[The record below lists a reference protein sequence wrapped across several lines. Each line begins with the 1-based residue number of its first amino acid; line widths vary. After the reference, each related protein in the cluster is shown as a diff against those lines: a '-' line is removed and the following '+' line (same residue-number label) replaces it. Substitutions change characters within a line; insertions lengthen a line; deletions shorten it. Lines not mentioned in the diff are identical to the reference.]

1 MKQKQILFL
10 VILFLSFSKN
20 VFSAENEKPQENL
33 TKEEKILT
41 LEDCV
46 SLAKE
51 NNLSI
56 KVEQNTLND
65 LKRKNETSWN
75 SVSPSIKGEASFLDD
90 FSKNTESFSV
100 SGSLGL
106 TLSTNLYSTIKGAK
120 LNYENGLLTYN
131 QAVKQI
137 EMSVWKT
144 FYGLIYKT
152 EYLSFQSQNLLT
164 AKKNYEQ
171 NLEKFKNGKISEL
184 DVMTSR
190 VNYEQKKPTVEEA
203 RIGLVNDMELFKQI
217 IGVPF
222 DEEIKLSGS
231 LDSFLELKNVKL
243 PPKENPAPNVQAA
256 QFALQIA
263 ENNLL
268 ADRFSAYGPVIS
280 GSYKYGQS
288 LNIDN
293 SLWNETNSLTV
304 AVSIP
309 LDGYLPWS
317 QGAVAINSK
326 KQAVDSARLKLEDAE
341 KSIRVNTE
349 NALRKINQIISMLEV
364 SKETVALAKKTY
376 EMTETAY
383 NYGKTDFLTLQ
394 NASDNVLNAEVSLKN
409 QAKTLMETLLDTE
422 YLLGLEFG
430 TILKLSTE

>member
-1 MKQKQILFL
+1 MKLKQILFL
-10 VILFLSFSKN
+10 FILFSVFSWN
-20 VFSAENEKPQENL
+20 IFSAENDELSK
-33 TKEEKILT
+33 EKILT
-41 LEDCV
+41 LEECI

-56 KVEQNTLND
+56 KVHKNTLND

-75 SVSPSIKGEASFLDD
+75 SVSPSIKGDAAFQDD
-90 FSKNTESFSV
+90 FINKTESFAI

-144 FYGLIYKT
+144 FYDLIYKT
-152 EYLSFQSQNLLT
+152 EYFSFQSQNLLT

-184 DVMTSR
+184 DVMSSR
-190 VNYEQKKPTVEEA
+190 VSYEQKKPVLEEA
-203 RIGLVNDMELFKQI
+203 RIDLTNNLELFKNI
-217 IGVPF
+217 IGVDF
-222 DEEIKLSGS
+222 DDEIKLDGS
-231 LDSFLELKNVKL
+231 LDFLLELKDIKL
-243 PPKENPAPNVQAA
+243 PPKENPSPDVQAA
-256 QFALQIA
+256 KFAVEIA

-268 ADRFSAYGPVIS
+268 AQRFSSYSPVIT
-280 GSYKYGQS
+280 GTYKYGQA

-293 SLWNETNSLTV
+293 SLWNETSSLSV
-304 AVSIP
+304 GVSIP
-309 LDGYLPWS
+309 LDSYLPWS
-317 QGAVAINSK
+317 SSAVSINSK
-326 KQAVDSARLKLEDAE
+326 KESLESAKLNLEDAE

>member
-1 MKQKQILFL
+1 MKLKQILFL
-10 VILFLSFSKN
+10 FILFSVFSWN
-20 VFSAENEKPQENL
+20 VFSAENGELSK
-33 TKEEKILT
+33 EKILT
-41 LEDCV
+41 LEECI

-56 KVEQNTLND
+56 KVHKNTLND

-75 SVSPSIKGEASFLDD
+75 SVSPSIKGEAAFQDD
-90 FSKNTESFSV
+90 FVNKTESFAI

-144 FYGLIYKT
+144 FYDLIYKT
-152 EYLSFQSQNLLT
+152 EYFSFQSQNLLT

-184 DVMTSR
+184 DVMSSR
-190 VNYEQKKPTVEEA
+190 VSYEQKKPVLEEA
-203 RIGLVNDMELFKQI
+203 RIDLTNNLELFKNI
-217 IGVPF
+217 IGVDF
-222 DEEIKLSGS
+222 DDEIKLDGS
-231 LDSFLELKNVKL
+231 LDFLLELKDIKL
-243 PPKENPAPNVQAA
+243 PPKENPSPDVQAA
-256 QFALQIA
+256 KFAVEIA

-268 ADRFSAYGPVIS
+268 AQRFSSYSPVIT
-280 GSYKYGQS
+280 GTYKYGQA

-293 SLWNETNSLTV
+293 SLWNETSSLSV
-304 AVSIP
+304 GVSIP
-309 LDGYLPWS
+309 LDSYLPWS
-317 QGAVAINSK
+317 SSAVSINSK
-326 KQAVDSARLKLEDAE
+326 KESLESAKLNLEDAE
-341 KSIRVNTE
+341 NSIRVNTE

>member
-1 MKQKQILFL
+1 MKLKQILFL
-10 VILFLSFSKN
+10 FILFLVFSWN
-20 VFSAENEKPQENL
+20 VFSAENGELSK
-33 TKEEKILT
+33 EKILT
-41 LEDCV
+41 LEECI

-56 KVEQNTLND
+56 KVQKNTLND

-75 SVSPSIKGEASFLDD
+75 SVSPSIKGEAAFQDD
-90 FSKNTESFSV
+90 FINKTESFSI

-131 QAVKQI
+131 QAIKQI

-144 FYGLIYKT
+144 FYDLIYKT
-152 EYLSFQSQNLLT
+152 EYFSFQSQNLLT

-184 DVMTSR
+184 DVMSSR
-190 VNYEQKKPTVEEA
+190 VSYEQKKPVLEEA
-203 RIGLVNDMELFKQI
+203 RIDLTNNLELFKNI
-217 IGVPF
+217 IGVDF
-222 DEEIKLSGS
+222 DDEIKLDGS
-231 LDSFLELKNVKL
+231 LDFLLELKDIKL
-243 PPKENPAPNVQAA
+243 PPKENPSPDVQAA
-256 QFALQIA
+256 KFAVEIA

-268 ADRFSAYGPVIS
+268 AQRFSSYSPVIT
-280 GSYKYGQS
+280 GTYKYGQT

-293 SLWNETNSLTV
+293 SLWNETSSLSV
-304 AVSIP
+304 GVSIP
-309 LDGYLPWS
+309 LDSYLPWS
-317 QGAVAINSK
+317 SSAVSINSK
-326 KQAVDSARLKLEDAE
+326 KESLESAKLNLEDAE

>member
-1 MKQKQILFL
+1 MKLKQILFL
-10 VILFLSFSKN
+10 FILFSVFSWN
-20 VFSAENEKPQENL
+20 VFSAENDELSK
-33 TKEEKILT
+33 EKILT
-41 LEDCV
+41 LEECI

-56 KVEQNTLND
+56 KVHKNTLND

-75 SVSPSIKGEASFLDD
+75 SVSPSIKGDAAFQDD
-90 FSKNTESFSV
+90 FTNKTESFAI

-144 FYGLIYKT
+144 FYDLIYKT
-152 EYLSFQSQNLLT
+152 EYFSFQSQNLLT

-184 DVMTSR
+184 DVMSSR
-190 VNYEQKKPTVEEA
+190 VSYEQKKPVLEEA
-203 RIGLVNDMELFKQI
+203 RIDLTNNLELFKNI
-217 IGVPF
+217 IGVDF
-222 DEEIKLSGS
+222 DDEIKLDGS
-231 LDSFLELKNVKL
+231 LDFLLELKDIKL
-243 PPKENPAPNVQAA
+243 PPKENPSPDVQAA
-256 QFALQIA
+256 KFAVEIA

-268 ADRFSAYGPVIS
+268 AQRFSSYSPVIT
-280 GSYKYGQS
+280 GTYKYGQT

-293 SLWNETNSLTV
+293 SLWNETSSLSV
-304 AVSIP
+304 GVSIP
-309 LDGYLPWS
+309 LDSYLPWS
-317 QGAVAINSK
+317 SSAVSINSK
-326 KQAVDSARLKLEDAE
+326 KESLESAKLNLEDVE

>member
-1 MKQKQILFL
+1 MKLKQILFL
-10 VILFLSFSKN
+10 FILFLVFSWN
-20 VFSAENEKPQENL
+20 VFSAENGELSK
-33 TKEEKILT
+33 EKILT
-41 LEDCV
+41 LEECI

-56 KVEQNTLND
+56 KVHKNTLND

-75 SVSPSIKGEASFLDD
+75 SVSPSIKGDAAFQDD
-90 FSKNTESFSV
+90 FTNKTTESFSI

-137 EMSVWKT
+137 EMSVRKT
-144 FYGLIYKT
+144 FYDLIYKT
-152 EYLSFQSQNLLT
+152 EYFSFQSQNLLT

-184 DVMTSR
+184 DVMSSR
-190 VNYEQKKPTVEEA
+190 VSYEQKKPVLEEA
-203 RIGLVNDMELFKQI
+203 RIDLTNNLELFKNI
-217 IGVPF
+217 IGVDF
-222 DEEIKLSGS
+222 DDEIKLDGS
-231 LDSFLELKNVKL
+231 LDFLLELKDIKL
-243 PPKENPAPNVQAA
+243 PPKENPSPDVQAA
-256 QFALQIA
+256 KFAVEIA

-268 ADRFSAYGPVIS
+268 AQRFSSYSPVIT
-280 GSYKYGQS
+280 GTYKYGQT

-293 SLWNETNSLTV
+293 SLWNETSSLSV
-304 AVSIP
+304 GVSIP
-309 LDGYLPWS
+309 LDSYLPWS
-317 QGAVAINSK
+317 SSAVSINSK
-326 KQAVDSARLKLEDAE
+326 KESLESAKLNLEDAE
-341 KSIRVNTE
+341 NSIRVNTE

>member
-1 MKQKQILFL
+1 MKLKQILFL
-10 VILFLSFSKN
+10 FILFSVFSWN
-20 VFSAENEKPQENL
+20 VFSAENGELSK
-33 TKEEKILT
+33 EKILT
-41 LEDCV
+41 LEECI

-56 KVEQNTLND
+56 KVQKNTLND

-75 SVSPSIKGEASFLDD
+75 SVSPSIKGDAAFQDD
-90 FSKNTESFSV
+90 FTNKTESFAI

-144 FYGLIYKT
+144 FYDLIYKT
-152 EYLSFQSQNLLT
+152 EYFSFQSQNLLT

-184 DVMTSR
+184 DVMSSR
-190 VNYEQKKPTVEEA
+190 VSYEQKKPVLEEA
-203 RIGLVNDMELFKQI
+203 RIDLTNNLELFKNI
-217 IGVPF
+217 IGVDF
-222 DEEIKLSGS
+222 DDEIKLDGS
-231 LDSFLELKNVKL
+231 LDFLLELKDIKL
-243 PPKENPAPNVQAA
+243 PPKENPSPDVQAA
-256 QFALQIA
+256 KFAVELA

-268 ADRFSAYGPVIS
+268 AQRFSSYSPVIT
-280 GSYKYGQS
+280 GTYKYGQT

-293 SLWNETNSLTV
+293 SLWNETSSLSV
-304 AVSIP
+304 GVSIP
-309 LDGYLPWS
+309 LDSYLPWS
-317 QGAVAINSK
+317 SSAVSINSK
-326 KQAVDSARLKLEDAE
+326 KESLESAKLNLEDAE

>member
-1 MKQKQILFL
+1 MKLKQILFL
-10 VILFLSFSKN
+10 FILFSVFSWN
-20 VFSAENEKPQENL
+20 VFSAENDELSK
-33 TKEEKILT
+33 EKILT
-41 LEDCV
+41 LEECI

-56 KVEQNTLND
+56 KVHKNTLND

-75 SVSPSIKGEASFLDD
+75 SVSPSIKGDAAFQDD
-90 FSKNTESFSV
+90 FVNKTESFAI

-144 FYGLIYKT
+144 FYDLIYKT
-152 EYLSFQSQNLLT
+152 EYFSFQSQNLLT

-184 DVMTSR
+184 DVMSSR
-190 VNYEQKKPTVEEA
+190 VSYEQKKPVLEEA
-203 RIGLVNDMELFKQI
+203 RIDLTNNLELFKNI
-217 IGVPF
+217 IGVDF
-222 DEEIKLSGS
+222 DDEIKLDGS
-231 LDSFLELKNVKL
+231 LDFLLELKDIKL
-243 PPKENPAPNVQAA
+243 PPKENPSPDVQAA
-256 QFALQIA
+256 KFAVEIA

-268 ADRFSAYGPVIS
+268 AQRFSSYSPVIT
-280 GSYKYGQS
+280 GTYKYGQA

-293 SLWNETNSLTV
+293 SLWNETSSLSV
-304 AVSIP
+304 GVSIP
-309 LDGYLPWS
+309 LDSYLPWS
-317 QGAVAINSK
+317 SSAVSINSK
-326 KQAVDSARLKLEDAE
+326 KESLESAKLNLEDAE

>member
-1 MKQKQILFL
+1 MKIKQILFL
-10 VILFLSFSKN
+10 FILFSVFSWN
-20 VFSAENEKPQENL
+20 VFSAENDELSK
-33 TKEEKILT
+33 EKILT
-41 LEDCV
+41 LEECI

-56 KVEQNTLND
+56 KVHKNTLND

-75 SVSPSIKGEASFLDD
+75 SVSPSIKGDAAFQDD
-90 FSKNTESFSV
+90 FTNKTTESFSI

-137 EMSVWKT
+137 EMSVRKT
-144 FYGLIYKT
+144 FYDLIYKT
-152 EYLSFQSQNLLT
+152 EYFSFQSQNLLT

-184 DVMTSR
+184 DVMSSR
-190 VNYEQKKPTVEEA
+190 VSYEQKKPVLEEA
-203 RIGLVNDMELFKQI
+203 RIDLTNNLELFKNI
-217 IGVPF
+217 IGVDF
-222 DEEIKLSGS
+222 DDEIKLDGS
-231 LDSFLELKNVKL
+231 LDFLLELKDIKL
-243 PPKENPAPNVQAA
+243 PPKENPSPDVQAA
-256 QFALQIA
+256 KFAVEIA

-268 ADRFSAYGPVIS
+268 AQRFSSYSPVIT
-280 GSYKYGQS
+280 GTYKYGQT

-293 SLWNETNSLTV
+293 SLWNETSSLSV
-304 AVSIP
+304 GVSIP
-309 LDGYLPWS
+309 LDSYLPWS
-317 QGAVAINSK
+317 SSAVSINSK
-326 KQAVDSARLKLEDAE
+326 KKSLESAKLNLEDAE

>member
-1 MKQKQILFL
+1 MKLKQILFL
-10 VILFLSFSKN
+10 FILFSVFSWN
-20 VFSAENEKPQENL
+20 VFSVENGELSK
-33 TKEEKILT
+33 EKILT
-41 LEDCV
+41 LEECI

-56 KVEQNTLND
+56 KVHKNTLND

-75 SVSPSIKGEASFLDD
+75 SVSPSIKGDAAFQDD
-90 FSKNTESFSV
+90 FTKKTESFSI

-144 FYGLIYKT
+144 FYDLIYKT
-152 EYLSFQSQNLLT
+152 EYFSFQSQNLLT

-184 DVMTSR
+184 DVMSSR
-190 VNYEQKKPTVEEA
+190 VSYEQKKPVLEEA
-203 RIGLVNDMELFKQI
+203 RIDLTNNLELFKNI
-217 IGVPF
+217 IGVDF
-222 DEEIKLSGS
+222 DDEIKLDGS
-231 LDSFLELKNVKL
+231 LDFLLELKDIKL
-243 PPKENPAPNVQAA
+243 PPKENPSPDVQAA
-256 QFALQIA
+256 KFAVEIA

-268 ADRFSAYGPVIS
+268 AQRFSSYSPVIT
-280 GSYKYGQS
+280 GTYKYGQT

-293 SLWNETNSLTV
+293 SLWNETSSLSV
-304 AVSIP
+304 GVSIP
-309 LDGYLPWS
+309 LDSYLPWS
-317 QGAVAINSK
+317 SSAVSINSK
-326 KQAVDSARLKLEDAE
+326 KESLESAKLNLEDAE

>member
-1 MKQKQILFL
+1 MKLKQILFL
-10 VILFLSFSKN
+10 FILFSVFSWN
-20 VFSAENEKPQENL
+20 VYSAENGELSK
-33 TKEEKILT
+33 EKILT
-41 LEDCV
+41 LEECI

-56 KVEQNTLND
+56 KVQKNTLND

-75 SVSPSIKGEASFLDD
+75 SVSPSIKGDAAFQDD
-90 FSKNTESFSV
+90 FTNKTESFSI

-144 FYGLIYKT
+144 FYDLIYKT
-152 EYLSFQSQNLLT
+152 EYFSFQSQNLLT

-184 DVMTSR
+184 DVMSSR
-190 VNYEQKKPTVEEA
+190 VSYEQKKPVLEEA
-203 RIGLVNDMELFKQI
+203 RIDLTNNLELFKNI
-217 IGVPF
+217 IGVDF
-222 DEEIKLSGS
+222 DDEIKLDGS
-231 LDSFLELKNVKL
+231 LDFLLELKDIKL
-243 PPKENPAPNVQAA
+243 PPKENPSPDVQAA
-256 QFALQIA
+256 KFAVEIA

-268 ADRFSAYGPVIS
+268 AQRFSSYSPVIT
-280 GSYKYGQS
+280 GTYKYGQA

-293 SLWNETNSLTV
+293 SLWNETSSLSV
-304 AVSIP
+304 GVSIP
-309 LDGYLPWS
+309 LDSYLPWS
-317 QGAVAINSK
+317 SSAVSINSK
-326 KQAVDSARLKLEDAE
+326 KESLESAKLNLEDAE

>member
-1 MKQKQILFL
+1 MKLKQILFL
-10 VILFLSFSKN
+10 FILFSVFSWN
-20 VFSAENEKPQENL
+20 VFSAENDELSK
-33 TKEEKILT
+33 EKILT
-41 LEDCV
+41 LEECI

-56 KVEQNTLND
+56 KVQKNTLND

-75 SVSPSIKGEASFLDD
+75 SVSPSIKGDAAFQDD
-90 FSKNTESFSV
+90 FTNKTESFAI

-144 FYGLIYKT
+144 FYDLIYKT
-152 EYLSFQSQNLLT
+152 EYFSFQSQNLLT

-184 DVMTSR
+184 DVMSSR
-190 VNYEQKKPTVEEA
+190 VSYEQKKPVLEEA
-203 RIGLVNDMELFKQI
+203 RIDLTNNLELFKNI
-217 IGVPF
+217 IGVDF
-222 DEEIKLSGS
+222 DDEIKLDGS
-231 LDSFLELKNVKL
+231 LDFLLELKDIKL
-243 PPKENPAPNVQAA
+243 PSKENPSPDVQAA
-256 QFALQIA
+256 KFAVEIA

-268 ADRFSAYGPVIS
+268 AQRFSSYSPVIT
-280 GSYKYGQS
+280 GTYKYGQA

-293 SLWNETNSLTV
+293 SLWNETSSLSV
-304 AVSIP
+304 GVSIP
-309 LDGYLPWS
+309 LDSYLPWS
-317 QGAVAINSK
+317 SSAVSINSK
-326 KQAVDSARLKLEDAE
+326 KESLESAKLNLEDAE

>member
-1 MKQKQILFL
+1 MKLKQILFL
-10 VILFLSFSKN
+10 FILFSVFSWN
-20 VFSAENEKPQENL
+20 VFSAENDELSK
-33 TKEEKILT
+33 EKILT
-41 LEDCV
+41 LEECI

-56 KVEQNTLND
+56 KVQKNTLND

-75 SVSPSIKGEASFLDD
+75 SVSPSIKGDAAFQDD
-90 FSKNTESFSV
+90 FTNKTESFAI

-144 FYGLIYKT
+144 FYDLIYKT
-152 EYLSFQSQNLLT
+152 EYFSFQSQNLLT

-184 DVMTSR
+184 DVMSSR
-190 VNYEQKKPTVEEA
+190 VSYEQKKPVLEEA
-203 RIGLVNDMELFKQI
+203 RIDLTNNLELFKNI
-217 IGVPF
+217 IGVDF
-222 DEEIKLSGS
+222 DDEIKLDGS
-231 LDSFLELKNVKL
+231 LDFLLELKDIKL
-243 PPKENPAPNVQAA
+243 PPKEKPSPDVQAA
-256 QFALQIA
+256 KFAVEIA

-268 ADRFSAYGPVIS
+268 AQRFSSYSPVIT
-280 GSYKYGQS
+280 GTYKYGQT

-293 SLWNETNSLTV
+293 SLWNETSFLSV
-304 AVSIP
+304 GVSIP
-309 LDGYLPWS
+309 LDSYLPWS
-317 QGAVAINSK
+317 SSAVSINSK
-326 KQAVDSARLKLEDAE
+326 KESLESAKLNLEDAE

>member
-1 MKQKQILFL
+1 MKLKQILFL
-10 VILFLSFSKN
+10 FIFFSVFSWN
-20 VFSAENEKPQENL
+20 VFSAENDELSK
-33 TKEEKILT
+33 EKILT
-41 LEDCV
+41 LEECI

-56 KVEQNTLND
+56 KVQQNTLND

-75 SVSPSIKGEASFLDD
+75 SVSPSIKGEAAFQDD
-90 FSKNTESFSV
+90 FVNTTESFAI

-144 FYGLIYKT
+144 FYDLIYKT
-152 EYLSFQSQNLLT
+152 EYFSFQSQNLLT

-184 DVMTSR
+184 DVMSSR
-190 VNYEQKKPTVEEA
+190 VSYEQKKPVLEEA
-203 RIGLVNDMELFKQI
+203 RIDLTNNLELFKNI
-217 IGVPF
+217 IGVDF
-222 DEEIKLSGS
+222 DDEIKLDGS
-231 LDSFLELKNVKL
+231 LDFLLELKDIKL
-243 PPKENPAPNVQAA
+243 PPKENPSPDVQAA
-256 QFALQIA
+256 KFAVEIA

-268 ADRFSAYGPVIS
+268 AQRFSSYSPVIT
-280 GSYKYGQS
+280 GTYKYGQT

-293 SLWNETNSLTV
+293 SLWNETSSLSV
-304 AVSIP
+304 GVSIP
-309 LDGYLPWS
+309 LDSYLPWS
-317 QGAVAINSK
+317 SSAVSINSK
-326 KQAVDSARLKLEDAE
+326 KESLESAKLNLEDAE

>member
-1 MKQKQILFL
+1 MKLKQILFL
-10 VILFLSFSKN
+10 FILFSVFSWN
-20 VFSAENEKPQENL
+20 VFSAENDELSK
-33 TKEEKILT
+33 EKILT
-41 LEDCV
+41 LEECI

-56 KVEQNTLND
+56 KVHKNTLND

-75 SVSPSIKGEASFLDD
+75 SVSPSIKGEAAFQDD
-90 FSKNTESFSV
+90 FVNKTESFAI

-144 FYGLIYKT
+144 FYDLIYKT
-152 EYLSFQSQNLLT
+152 EYFSFQSQNLLT

-184 DVMTSR
+184 DVMSSR
-190 VNYEQKKPTVEEA
+190 VSYEQKKPVLEEA
-203 RIGLVNDMELFKQI
+203 RIDLTNNLELFKNI
-217 IGVPF
+217 IGVDF
-222 DEEIKLSGS
+222 DDEIKLDGS
-231 LDSFLELKNVKL
+231 LDFLLELKDIKL
-243 PPKENPAPNVQAA
+243 PPKENPSPDVQAA
-256 QFALQIA
+256 KFAVEIA

-268 ADRFSAYGPVIS
+268 AQRFSSYSPVIT
-280 GSYKYGQS
+280 GTYKYGQA

-293 SLWNETNSLTV
+293 SLWNEISSLSV
-304 AVSIP
+304 GVSIP
-309 LDGYLPWS
+309 LDSYLPWS
-317 QGAVAINSK
+317 SSAVSINSK
-326 KQAVDSARLKLEDAE
+326 KESLESAKLNLEDAE

>member
-1 MKQKQILFL
+1 MKLKQILFL
-10 VILFLSFSKN
+10 FILFSVFSWN
-20 VFSAENEKPQENL
+20 VFSAENDELSK
-33 TKEEKILT
+33 EKILT
-41 LEDCV
+41 LEECI

-56 KVEQNTLND
+56 KVQKNTLND

-75 SVSPSIKGEASFLDD
+75 SVSPSIKGEAAFQDD
-90 FSKNTESFSV
+90 FINKTESFAI

-144 FYGLIYKT
+144 FYDLIYKT
-152 EYLSFQSQNLLT
+152 EYFSFQSQNLLT

-184 DVMTSR
+184 DVMSSR
-190 VNYEQKKPTVEEA
+190 VSYEQKKPVLEEA
-203 RIGLVNDMELFKQI
+203 RIDLTNNLELFKNI
-217 IGVPF
+217 IGVDF
-222 DEEIKLSGS
+222 DDEIKLDGS
-231 LDSFLELKNVKL
+231 LDFLLELKDIKL
-243 PPKENPAPNVQAA
+243 PPKENPSPDVQAA
-256 QFALQIA
+256 KFAVEIA

-268 ADRFSAYGPVIS
+268 AQRFSSYSPVIT
-280 GSYKYGQS
+280 GTYKYGQA

-293 SLWNETNSLTV
+293 SLWNETSSLSV
-304 AVSIP
+304 GVSIP
-309 LDGYLPWS
+309 LDSYLPWS
-317 QGAVAINSK
+317 SSAVSINSK
-326 KQAVDSARLKLEDAE
+326 KESLESAKLNLEDAE

>member
-1 MKQKQILFL
+1 MKLKQILFL
-10 VILFLSFSKN
+10 FILFSWN
-20 VFSAENEKPQENL
+20 VFSAENGELSK
-33 TKEEKILT
+33 EKILT
-41 LEDCV
+41 LEECI

-56 KVEQNTLND
+56 KVHKNTLND

-75 SVSPSIKGEASFLDD
+75 SVSPSIKGEAAFQDD
-90 FSKNTESFSV
+90 FVNKTESFAI

-144 FYGLIYKT
+144 FYDLIYKT
-152 EYLSFQSQNLLT
+152 EYFSFQSQNLLT

-184 DVMTSR
+184 DVMSSR
-190 VNYEQKKPTVEEA
+190 VSYEQKKPVLEEA
-203 RIGLVNDMELFKQI
+203 RIDLTNNLELFKNI
-217 IGVPF
+217 IGVDF
-222 DEEIKLSGS
+222 DDEIKLDGS
-231 LDSFLELKNVKL
+231 LDFLLELKDIKL
-243 PPKENPAPNVQAA
+243 PPKENPSPDVQAA
-256 QFALQIA
+256 KFAVEIA

-268 ADRFSAYGPVIS
+268 AQRFSSYSPVIT
-280 GSYKYGQS
+280 GTYKYGQT

-293 SLWNETNSLTV
+293 SLWNETSSLSV
-304 AVSIP
+304 GVSIP
-309 LDGYLPWS
+309 LDSYLPWS
-317 QGAVAINSK
+317 SSAVSINSK
-326 KQAVDSARLKLEDAE
+326 KESLESAKLNLEDAE

>member
-1 MKQKQILFL
+1 MKLKQILFL
-10 VILFLSFSKN
+10 FILFSVFSWN
-20 VFSAENEKPQENL
+20 VFSAENDELSK
-33 TKEEKILT
+33 EKILT
-41 LEDCV
+41 LEECI

-56 KVEQNTLND
+56 KVQKNTLND

-75 SVSPSIKGEASFLDD
+75 SVSPSIKGDAAFQDD
-90 FSKNTESFSV
+90 FTNKTESFAI

-144 FYGLIYKT
+144 FYDLIYKT
-152 EYLSFQSQNLLT
+152 EYFSFQSQNLLT

-184 DVMTSR
+184 DVMSSR
-190 VNYEQKKPTVEEA
+190 VSYEQKKPVLEEA
-203 RIGLVNDMELFKQI
+203 RIDLTNNLELFKNI
-217 IGVPF
+217 IGVDF
-222 DEEIKLSGS
+222 DDEIKLDGS
-231 LDSFLELKNVKL
+231 LDFLLELKDIKL
-243 PPKENPAPNVQAA
+243 PPKENPSPDVQAA
-256 QFALQIA
+256 KFAVEIA

-268 ADRFSAYGPVIS
+268 AQRFSSYSPVIT
-280 GSYKYGQS
+280 GTYKYSQA

-293 SLWNETNSLTV
+293 SLWNETSSLSV
-304 AVSIP
+304 GVSIP
-309 LDGYLPWS
+309 LDSYLPWS
-317 QGAVAINSK
+317 SSAVSINSK
-326 KQAVDSARLKLEDAE
+326 KESLESAKLNLEDAE

>member
-1 MKQKQILFL
+1 MKLKQILFL
-10 VILFLSFSKN
+10 FILFSVFSWN
-20 VFSAENEKPQENL
+20 VFSAENDELSK
-33 TKEEKILT
+33 EKILT
-41 LEDCV
+41 LEECI

-56 KVEQNTLND
+56 KVHKNTLND

-75 SVSPSIKGEASFLDD
+75 SVSPSIKGDAAFQDD
-90 FSKNTESFSV
+90 FTNKTTESFSI

-144 FYGLIYKT
+144 FYDLIYKT
-152 EYLSFQSQNLLT
+152 EYFSFQSQNLLT

-184 DVMTSR
+184 DVMSSR
-190 VNYEQKKPTVEEA
+190 VSYEQKKPVLEEA
-203 RIGLVNDMELFKQI
+203 RIDLTNNLELFKNI
-217 IGVPF
+217 IGVDF
-222 DEEIKLSGS
+222 DDEIKLDGS
-231 LDSFLELKNVKL
+231 LDFLLELKDIKL
-243 PPKENPAPNVQAA
+243 PPKENPSPDVQAA
-256 QFALQIA
+256 KFAVEIA

-268 ADRFSAYGPVIS
+268 AQRFSSYSPVIT
-280 GSYKYGQS
+280 GTYKYGQT

-293 SLWNETNSLTV
+293 SLWNETSSLSV
-304 AVSIP
+304 GVSIP
-309 LDGYLPWS
+309 LDSYLPWS
-317 QGAVAINSK
+317 SSAVSINSK
-326 KQAVDSARLKLEDAE
+326 KESLESAKLNLEDAE
-341 KSIRVNTE
+341 NSIRVNTE

>member
-1 MKQKQILFL
+1 MKLKQILFL
-10 VILFLSFSKN
+10 FILFSVFSWN
-20 VFSAENEKPQENL
+20 VFSAENDELSK
-33 TKEEKILT
+33 EKILT
-41 LEDCV
+41 LEECI

-56 KVEQNTLND
+56 KVQKNTLND

-75 SVSPSIKGEASFLDD
+75 SVSPSIKGEAAFQDD
-90 FSKNTESFSV
+90 FTNKTTESFSI

-144 FYGLIYKT
+144 FYDLIYKT
-152 EYLSFQSQNLLT
+152 EYFSFQSQNLLT

-184 DVMTSR
+184 DVMSSR
-190 VNYEQKKPTVEEA
+190 VSYEQKKPVLEEA
-203 RIGLVNDMELFKQI
+203 RIDLTNNLELFKNI
-217 IGVPF
+217 IGVDF
-222 DEEIKLSGS
+222 DDEIKLDGS
-231 LDSFLELKNVKL
+231 LDFLLELKDIKL
-243 PPKENPAPNVQAA
+243 PPKENPSPDVQAA
-256 QFALQIA
+256 KFAVEIA

-268 ADRFSAYGPVIS
+268 AQRFSSYSPVIT
-280 GSYKYGQS
+280 GTYKYGQA

-293 SLWNETNSLTV
+293 SLWNETSSLSV
-304 AVSIP
+304 GVSIP
-309 LDGYLPWS
+309 LDSYLPWS
-317 QGAVAINSK
+317 SSAVSINSK
-326 KQAVDSARLKLEDAE
+326 KESLESAKLNLEDAE

>member
-1 MKQKQILFL
+1 MKLKQILFL
-10 VILFLSFSKN
+10 FILFLVFSWN
-20 VFSAENEKPQENL
+20 VFSAENGELSK
-33 TKEEKILT
+33 EKILT
-41 LEDCV
+41 LEECI

-56 KVEQNTLND
+56 KVHKNTLND

-75 SVSPSIKGEASFLDD
+75 SVSPSIKGEAAFQDD
-90 FSKNTESFSV
+90 FVNKTESFAI

-144 FYGLIYKT
+144 FYDLIYKT
-152 EYLSFQSQNLLT
+152 EYFSFQSQNLLT

-184 DVMTSR
+184 DVMSSR
-190 VNYEQKKPTVEEA
+190 VSYEQKKPVLEEA
-203 RIGLVNDMELFKQI
+203 RIDLTNNLELFKNI
-217 IGVPF
+217 IGVDF
-222 DEEIKLSGS
+222 DDEIKLDGS
-231 LDSFLELKNVKL
+231 LDFLLELKDIKL
-243 PPKENPAPNVQAA
+243 PPKENPSPDVQAA
-256 QFALQIA
+256 KFAVEIA

-268 ADRFSAYGPVIS
+268 AQRFSSYSPVIT
-280 GSYKYGQS
+280 GTYKYGQA

-293 SLWNETNSLTV
+293 SLWNETSSLSV
-304 AVSIP
+304 GVSIP
-309 LDGYLPWS
+309 LDSYLPWS
-317 QGAVAINSK
+317 SSAVSINSK
-326 KQAVDSARLKLEDAE
+326 KESLESAKLNLEDAE
-341 KSIRVNTE
+341 NSIRVNTE

>member
-1 MKQKQILFL
+1 MKLKQILFL
-10 VILFLSFSKN
+10 FILFSVFSWN
-20 VFSAENEKPQENL
+20 IFSAENGELSK
-33 TKEEKILT
+33 EKILT
-41 LEDCV
+41 LEECI

-56 KVEQNTLND
+56 KVHKNTLND

-75 SVSPSIKGEASFLDD
+75 SVSPSIKGEAAFQDD
-90 FSKNTESFSV
+90 FVNTTESFAI

-144 FYGLIYKT
+144 FYDLIYKT
-152 EYLSFQSQNLLT
+152 EYFSFQSQNLLT

-184 DVMTSR
+184 DVMSSR
-190 VNYEQKKPTVEEA
+190 VSYEQKKPVLEEA
-203 RIGLVNDMELFKQI
+203 RIDLTNNLELFKNI
-217 IGVPF
+217 IGVDF
-222 DEEIKLSGS
+222 DDEIKLDGS
-231 LDSFLELKNVKL
+231 LDFLLELKDIKL
-243 PPKENPAPNVQAA
+243 PPKENPSPDVQAA
-256 QFALQIA
+256 KFAVEIA

-268 ADRFSAYGPVIS
+268 AQRFSSYSPVMT
-280 GSYKYGQS
+280 GTYKYGQT

-293 SLWNETNSLTV
+293 SLWNETSSLSV
-304 AVSIP
+304 GVSIP
-309 LDGYLPWS
+309 LDSYLPWS
-317 QGAVAINSK
+317 SSAVSINSK
-326 KQAVDSARLKLEDAE
+326 KESLESAKLNLEDAE

>member
-1 MKQKQILFL
+1 MKLKQILFL
-10 VILFLSFSKN
+10 FIFFSVFSWN
-20 VFSAENEKPQENL
+20 VFSAENDELSK
-33 TKEEKILT
+33 EKILT
-41 LEDCV
+41 LEECI

-56 KVEQNTLND
+56 KVHKNTLND

-75 SVSPSIKGEASFLDD
+75 SVSPSIKGDAAFQDD
-90 FSKNTESFSV
+90 FTNKTESFAI

-144 FYGLIYKT
+144 FYDLIYKT
-152 EYLSFQSQNLLT
+152 EYFSFQSQNLLT

-184 DVMTSR
+184 DVMSSR
-190 VNYEQKKPTVEEA
+190 VSYEQKKPVLEEA
-203 RIGLVNDMELFKQI
+203 RIDLTNNLELFKNI
-217 IGVPF
+217 IGVDF
-222 DEEIKLSGS
+222 DDEIKLDGS
-231 LDSFLELKNVKL
+231 LDFLLELKDIKL
-243 PPKENPAPNVQAA
+243 PPKEKPSPDVQAA
-256 QFALQIA
+256 KFAVEIA

-268 ADRFSAYGPVIS
+268 AQRFSSYSPVIT
-280 GSYKYGQS
+280 GTYKYGQT

-293 SLWNETNSLTV
+293 SLWNETSFLSV
-304 AVSIP
+304 GVSIP
-309 LDGYLPWS
+309 LDSYLPWS
-317 QGAVAINSK
+317 SNAVSINSK
-326 KQAVDSARLKLEDAE
+326 KESLESAKLNLEDAE

>member
-1 MKQKQILFL
+1 MKLKQILFL
-10 VILFLSFSKN
+10 FILFSVFSWN
-20 VFSAENEKPQENL
+20 VFSAENGELSK
-33 TKEEKILT
+33 EKILT
-41 LEDCV
+41 LEECI

-56 KVEQNTLND
+56 KVQKNTLND

-75 SVSPSIKGEASFLDD
+75 SVSPSIKGDAAFQDD
-90 FSKNTESFSV
+90 FTNKTTESFSI

-144 FYGLIYKT
+144 FYDLIYKT
-152 EYLSFQSQNLLT
+152 EYFSFQSQNLLT

-184 DVMTSR
+184 DVMSSR
-190 VNYEQKKPTVEEA
+190 VSYEQKKPVLEEA
-203 RIGLVNDMELFKQI
+203 RIDLTNNLELFKNI
-217 IGVPF
+217 IGVDF
-222 DEEIKLSGS
+222 DDEIKLDGS
-231 LDSFLELKNVKL
+231 LDFLLELKDIKL
-243 PPKENPAPNVQAA
+243 PPKENPSPDVQAA
-256 QFALQIA
+256 KFAVEIA

-268 ADRFSAYGPVIS
+268 AQRFSSYSPVIT
-280 GSYKYGQS
+280 GTYKYSQA

-293 SLWNETNSLTV
+293 SLWNETSSLSV
-304 AVSIP
+304 GVSIP
-309 LDGYLPWS
+309 LDSYLPWS
-317 QGAVAINSK
+317 SSAVSINSK
-326 KQAVDSARLKLEDAE
+326 KESLESAKLNLEDAE

>member
-1 MKQKQILFL
+1 MKLKQILFL
-10 VILFLSFSKN
+10 FILFSVFSWN
-20 VFSAENEKPQENL
+20 VFSAENGELSK
-33 TKEEKILT
+33 EKILT
-41 LEDCV
+41 LEECI

-56 KVEQNTLND
+56 KVHKNTLND

-75 SVSPSIKGEASFLDD
+75 SVSPSIKGDAAFQDD
-90 FSKNTESFSV
+90 FTNKTTESFSI

-144 FYGLIYKT
+144 FYDLIYKT
-152 EYLSFQSQNLLT
+152 EYFSFQSQNLLT

-184 DVMTSR
+184 DVMSSR
-190 VNYEQKKPTVEEA
+190 VSYEQKKPVLEEA
-203 RIGLVNDMELFKQI
+203 RIDLTNNLELFKNI
-217 IGVPF
+217 IGVDF
-222 DEEIKLSGS
+222 DDEIKLDGS
-231 LDSFLELKNVKL
+231 LDFLLELKDIKL
-243 PPKENPAPNVQAA
+243 PPKENPSPDVQAA
-256 QFALQIA
+256 KFAVEIA

-268 ADRFSAYGPVIS
+268 AQRFSSYSPVIT
-280 GSYKYGQS
+280 GTYKYGQT

-293 SLWNETNSLTV
+293 SLWNETSSLSV
-304 AVSIP
+304 GVSIP
-309 LDGYLPWS
+309 LDSYLPWS
-317 QGAVAINSK
+317 SSAVSINSK
-326 KQAVDSARLKLEDAE
+326 KESLESAKLNLEDAE

>member
-1 MKQKQILFL
+1 MKLKQILFL
-10 VILFLSFSKN
+10 FILFSVFSWN
-20 VFSAENEKPQENL
+20 VFSAENGELSK
-33 TKEEKILT
+33 EKILT
-41 LEDCV
+41 LEECI

-56 KVEQNTLND
+56 KVQKNTLND

-75 SVSPSIKGEASFLDD
+75 SVSPSIKGDATFQDD
-90 FSKNTESFSV
+90 FTNKTTESFSI

-144 FYGLIYKT
+144 FYDLIYKT
-152 EYLSFQSQNLLT
+152 EYFSFQSQNLLT

-184 DVMTSR
+184 DVMSSR
-190 VNYEQKKPTVEEA
+190 VSYEQKKPVLEEA
-203 RIGLVNDMELFKQI
+203 RIDLTNNLELFKNI
-217 IGVPF
+217 IGVDF
-222 DEEIKLSGS
+222 DDEIKLDGS
-231 LDSFLELKNVKL
+231 LDFLLELKDIKL
-243 PPKENPAPNVQAA
+243 PPKENPSPDVQAA
-256 QFALQIA
+256 KFAVEIA

-268 ADRFSAYGPVIS
+268 AQRFSSYSPVIT
-280 GSYKYGQS
+280 GTYKYGQA

-293 SLWNETNSLTV
+293 SLWNETSSLSV
-304 AVSIP
+304 GVSIP
-309 LDGYLPWS
+309 LDSYLPWS
-317 QGAVAINSK
+317 SSAVSINSK
-326 KQAVDSARLKLEDAE
+326 KESLESAKLNLEDAE
-341 KSIRVNTE
+341 NSIRVNTE

>member
-1 MKQKQILFL
+1 MKLKQILFL
-10 VILFLSFSKN
+10 FIFFSVFSWN
-20 VFSAENEKPQENL
+20 VFSAENDELSK
-33 TKEEKILT
+33 EKILT
-41 LEDCV
+41 LEECI

-56 KVEQNTLND
+56 KVQKNTLND

-75 SVSPSIKGEASFLDD
+75 SVSPSIKGEAAFQDD
-90 FSKNTESFSV
+90 FVNTTESFAI

-144 FYGLIYKT
+144 FYDLIYKT
-152 EYLSFQSQNLLT
+152 EYFSFQSQNLLT

-184 DVMTSR
+184 DVMSSR
-190 VNYEQKKPTVEEA
+190 VSYEQKKPVLEEA
-203 RIGLVNDMELFKQI
+203 RIDLTNNLELFKNI
-217 IGVPF
+217 IGVDF
-222 DEEIKLSGS
+222 DDEIKLDGS
-231 LDSFLELKNVKL
+231 LDFLLELKDIKL
-243 PPKENPAPNVQAA
+243 PPKENPSPDVQAA
-256 QFALQIA
+256 KFAVEIA

-268 ADRFSAYGPVIS
+268 AQRFSSYSPVIT
-280 GSYKYGQS
+280 GTYKYGQT

-293 SLWNETNSLTV
+293 SLWNETSSLSV
-304 AVSIP
+304 GVSIP
-309 LDGYLPWS
+309 LDSYLPWS
-317 QGAVAINSK
+317 SSAVSINSK
-326 KQAVDSARLKLEDAE
+326 KESLESAKLNLEDAE

>member
-1 MKQKQILFL
+1 MKLKQILFL
-10 VILFLSFSKN
+10 FILFSVFSWN
-20 VFSAENEKPQENL
+20 VFSAENGELSK
-33 TKEEKILT
+33 EKILT
-41 LEDCV
+41 LEECI

-56 KVEQNTLND
+56 KVQKNTLND

-75 SVSPSIKGEASFLDD
+75 SVSPSIKGDALFQDD
-90 FSKNTESFSV
+90 FTNKTTESFSI

-144 FYGLIYKT
+144 FYDLIYKT
-152 EYLSFQSQNLLT
+152 EYFSFQSQNLLT

-184 DVMTSR
+184 DVMSSR
-190 VNYEQKKPTVEEA
+190 VSYEQKKPVLEEA
-203 RIGLVNDMELFKQI
+203 RIDLTNNLELFKNI
-217 IGVPF
+217 IGVDF
-222 DEEIKLSGS
+222 DDEIKLDGS
-231 LDSFLELKNVKL
+231 LDFLLELKDIKL
-243 PPKENPAPNVQAA
+243 PPKENPSPDVQAA
-256 QFALQIA
+256 KFAVEIA

-268 ADRFSAYGPVIS
+268 AQRFSSYSPVIT
-280 GSYKYGQS
+280 GTYKYAQT

-293 SLWNETNSLTV
+293 SLWNETSSLSV
-304 AVSIP
+304 GVSIP
-309 LDGYLPWS
+309 LDSYLPWS
-317 QGAVAINSK
+317 SSAVSINSK
-326 KQAVDSARLKLEDAE
+326 KESLESAKLNLEDAE

>member
-1 MKQKQILFL
+1 MKLKQILFL
-10 VILFLSFSKN
+10 FILFSVFSWN
-20 VFSAENEKPQENL
+20 VFSAENDELSK
-33 TKEEKILT
+33 EKILT
-41 LEDCV
+41 LEECI

-56 KVEQNTLND
+56 KVQKNTLND

-75 SVSPSIKGEASFLDD
+75 SVSPSIKGEAAFQDD
-90 FSKNTESFSV
+90 FINKTESFSI

-144 FYGLIYKT
+144 FYDLIYKT
-152 EYLSFQSQNLLT
+152 EYFSFQSQNLLT

-184 DVMTSR
+184 DVMSSR
-190 VNYEQKKPTVEEA
+190 VSYEQKKPVLEEA
-203 RIGLVNDMELFKQI
+203 RIDLTNNLELFKNI
-217 IGVPF
+217 IGVDF
-222 DEEIKLSGS
+222 DDEIKLDGS
-231 LDSFLELKNVKL
+231 LDFLLELKDIKL
-243 PPKENPAPNVQAA
+243 PPKENPSPDVQAA
-256 QFALQIA
+256 KFAVEIA

-268 ADRFSAYGPVIS
+268 AQRFSSYSPVIT
-280 GSYKYGQS
+280 GTYKYGQA

-293 SLWNETNSLTV
+293 SLWNETSSLSV
-304 AVSIP
+304 GVSIP
-309 LDGYLPWS
+309 LDSYLPWS
-317 QGAVAINSK
+317 SSAVSINSK
-326 KQAVDSARLKLEDAE
+326 KESLESAKLNLEDAE

>member
-1 MKQKQILFL
+1 MKLKQILFL
-10 VILFLSFSKN
+10 FILFSVFSWN
-20 VFSAENEKPQENL
+20 VFSAENDELSK
-33 TKEEKILT
+33 EKILT
-41 LEDCV
+41 LEECI

-56 KVEQNTLND
+56 KVQKNTLND

-75 SVSPSIKGEASFLDD
+75 SVSPSIKGDAAFQDD
-90 FSKNTESFSV
+90 FTNKTTESFSIL
-100 SGSLGL
+100 GSLGL

-144 FYGLIYKT
+144 FYDLIYKT
-152 EYLSFQSQNLLT
+152 EYFSFQSQNLLT

-184 DVMTSR
+184 DVMSSR
-190 VNYEQKKPTVEEA
+190 VSYEQKKPVLEEA
-203 RIGLVNDMELFKQI
+203 RIDLTNNLELFKNI
-217 IGVPF
+217 IGVDF
-222 DEEIKLSGS
+222 DDEIKLDGS
-231 LDSFLELKNVKL
+231 LDFLLELKDIKL
-243 PPKENPAPNVQAA
+243 PPKENPSPDVQAA
-256 QFALQIA
+256 KFAVEIA

-268 ADRFSAYGPVIS
+268 AQRFSSYSPVIT
-280 GSYKYGQS
+280 GTYKYGQT

-293 SLWNETNSLTV
+293 SLWNETSSLSV
-304 AVSIP
+304 GVSIP
-309 LDGYLPWS
+309 LDSYLPWS
-317 QGAVAINSK
+317 SSAVSINSK
-326 KQAVDSARLKLEDAE
+326 KESLESAKLNLEDAE
-341 KSIRVNTE
+341 NSIRVNTE

>member
-1 MKQKQILFL
+1 MKLKQILFL
-10 VILFLSFSKN
+10 FILFSVFSWN
-20 VFSAENEKPQENL
+20 VFSAENDELSK
-33 TKEEKILT
+33 EKILT
-41 LEDCV
+41 LEECI

-56 KVEQNTLND
+56 KVQKNTLND

-75 SVSPSIKGEASFLDD
+75 SVSPSIKGDAAFQDD
-90 FSKNTESFSV
+90 FTNKTESFAI

-144 FYGLIYKT
+144 FYDLIYKT
-152 EYLSFQSQNLLT
+152 EYFSFQSQNLLT

-184 DVMTSR
+184 DVMSSR
-190 VNYEQKKPTVEEA
+190 VSYEQKKPVLEEA
-203 RIGLVNDMELFKQI
+203 RIDLTNNLELFKNI
-217 IGVPF
+217 IGVDF
-222 DEEIKLSGS
+222 DDEIKLDGS
-231 LDSFLELKNVKL
+231 LDFLLELKDIKL
-243 PPKENPAPNVQAA
+243 PPKENPSPDVQAA
-256 QFALQIA
+256 KFAVEIA

-268 ADRFSAYGPVIS
+268 AQRFSSYSPVIT
-280 GSYKYGQS
+280 GTYKYGQT

-293 SLWNETNSLTV
+293 SLWNETSSLSV
-304 AVSIP
+304 GVSIP
-309 LDGYLPWS
+309 LDSYLPWS
-317 QGAVAINSK
+317 SNAVSINSK
-326 KQAVDSARLKLEDAE
+326 KESLESAKLNLEDAE

>member
-1 MKQKQILFL
+1 MKLKQILFL
-10 VILFLSFSKN
+10 FILFSVFSWN
-20 VFSAENEKPQENL
+20 VFSAENDELSK
-33 TKEEKILT
+33 EKILT
-41 LEDCV
+41 LEECI

-56 KVEQNTLND
+56 KVQKNTLND

-75 SVSPSIKGEASFLDD
+75 SVSPSIKGDAAFQDD
-90 FSKNTESFSV
+90 FTNKTTESFSI

-137 EMSVWKT
+137 EMSVWQT
-144 FYGLIYKT
+144 FYDLIYKT
-152 EYLSFQSQNLLT
+152 EYFSFQSQNLLT

-184 DVMTSR
+184 DVMSSR
-190 VNYEQKKPTVEEA
+190 VSYEQKKPVLEEA
-203 RIGLVNDMELFKQI
+203 RIDLTNNLELFKNI
-217 IGVPF
+217 IGVDF
-222 DEEIKLSGS
+222 DDEIKLDGS
-231 LDSFLELKNVKL
+231 LDFLLELKDIKL
-243 PPKENPAPNVQAA
+243 PPKENPSPDVQAA
-256 QFALQIA
+256 KFAVEIA

-268 ADRFSAYGPVIS
+268 AQRFSSYSPVIT
-280 GSYKYGQS
+280 GTYKYGQI

-293 SLWNETNSLTV
+293 SLWNETSSLSV
-304 AVSIP
+304 GVSIP
-309 LDGYLPWS
+309 LDSYLPWS
-317 QGAVAINSK
+317 SSAVSINSK
-326 KQAVDSARLKLEDAE
+326 KESLESAKLNLEDAE

-430 TILKLSTE
+430 KILKLSTE

>member
-1 MKQKQILFL
+1 MKLKQILFL
-10 VILFLSFSKN
+10 FILFSVFSWN
-20 VFSAENEKPQENL
+20 VFSAENDALSK
-33 TKEEKILT
+33 EKILT
-41 LEDCV
+41 LEECI

-56 KVEQNTLND
+56 KVQKNTLND

-75 SVSPSIKGEASFLDD
+75 SVSPSIKGDAAFQDD
-90 FSKNTESFSV
+90 FTNKTTESFSI

-144 FYGLIYKT
+144 FYDLIYKT
-152 EYLSFQSQNLLT
+152 EYFSFQSQNLLT

-184 DVMTSR
+184 DVMSSR
-190 VNYEQKKPTVEEA
+190 VSYEQKKPVLEEA
-203 RIGLVNDMELFKQI
+203 RIDLTNNLELFKNI
-217 IGVPF
+217 IGVDF
-222 DEEIKLSGS
+222 DDEIKLDGS
-231 LDSFLELKNVKL
+231 LDFLLELKDIKL
-243 PPKENPAPNVQAA
+243 PPKENPSPDVQAA
-256 QFALQIA
+256 KFAVEIA

-268 ADRFSAYGPVIS
+268 AQRFSSYSPVIT
-280 GSYKYGQS
+280 GTYKYGQA

-293 SLWNETNSLTV
+293 SLWNETSSLSV
-304 AVSIP
+304 GVSIP
-309 LDGYLPWS
+309 LDSYLPWS
-317 QGAVAINSK
+317 SSAVSINSK
-326 KQAVDSARLKLEDAE
+326 KESLESAKLNLEDAE

>member
-1 MKQKQILFL
+1 MKLKQILFL
-10 VILFLSFSKN
+10 FILFSVFSWN
-20 VFSAENEKPQENL
+20 VFSAENDELSK
-33 TKEEKILT
+33 EKILT
-41 LEDCV
+41 LEECI

-56 KVEQNTLND
+56 KVQKNTLND

-75 SVSPSIKGEASFLDD
+75 SVSPSIKGEAAFQDD
-90 FSKNTESFSV
+90 FVNKTESFSI

-144 FYGLIYKT
+144 FYDLIYKT
-152 EYLSFQSQNLLT
+152 EYFSFQSQNLLT

-184 DVMTSR
+184 DVMSSR
-190 VNYEQKKPTVEEA
+190 VSYEQKKPVLEEA
-203 RIGLVNDMELFKQI
+203 RIDLTNNLELFKNI
-217 IGVPF
+217 IGVDF
-222 DEEIKLSGS
+222 DDEIKLDGS
-231 LDSFLELKNVKL
+231 LDFLLELKDIKL
-243 PPKENPAPNVQAA
+243 PPKENPSPDVQAA
-256 QFALQIA
+256 KFAVEIA

-268 ADRFSAYGPVIS
+268 AQRFSSYSPVIT
-280 GSYKYGQS
+280 GTYKYGQA

-293 SLWNETNSLTV
+293 SLWNETSSLSV
-304 AVSIP
+304 GVSIP
-309 LDGYLPWS
+309 LDSYLPWS
-317 QGAVAINSK
+317 SSAVSINSK
-326 KQAVDSARLKLEDAE
+326 KESLESAKLNLEDAE

>member
-1 MKQKQILFL
+1 MKLKQILFL
-10 VILFLSFSKN
+10 FIFFSVFSWN
-20 VFSAENEKPQENL
+20 VFSAENDELSK
-33 TKEEKILT
+33 EKILT
-41 LEDCV
+41 LEECI

-56 KVEQNTLND
+56 KVHKNTLND

-75 SVSPSIKGEASFLDD
+75 SVSPSIKGDAAFQDD
-90 FSKNTESFSV
+90 FTNKTESFAI

-144 FYGLIYKT
+144 FYDLIYKT
-152 EYLSFQSQNLLT
+152 EYFSFQSQNLLT

-184 DVMTSR
+184 DVMSSR
-190 VNYEQKKPTVEEA
+190 VSYEQKKPVLEEA
-203 RIGLVNDMELFKQI
+203 RIDLTNNLELFKNI
-217 IGVPF
+217 IGVDF
-222 DEEIKLSGS
+222 DDEIKLDGS
-231 LDSFLELKNVKL
+231 LDFLLELKDIKL
-243 PPKENPAPNVQAA
+243 PPKEKPSPDVQAA
-256 QFALQIA
+256 KFAVEIA

-268 ADRFSAYGPVIS
+268 AQRFSSYSPVIT
-280 GSYKYGQS
+280 GTYKYGQT

-293 SLWNETNSLTV
+293 SLWNETSFLSV
-304 AVSIP
+304 GVSIP
-309 LDGYLPWS
+309 LDSYLPWS
-317 QGAVAINSK
+317 SSAVSINSK
-326 KQAVDSARLKLEDAE
+326 KESLESAKLNLEDAE

>member
-1 MKQKQILFL
+1 MKLKQILFL
-10 VILFLSFSKN
+10 FILFSVFSWN
-20 VFSAENEKPQENL
+20 VFSAENDELSK
-33 TKEEKILT
+33 EKILT
-41 LEDCV
+41 LEECI

-56 KVEQNTLND
+56 KVQKNTLND

-75 SVSPSIKGEASFLDD
+75 SVSPSIKGDAAFQDD
-90 FSKNTESFSV
+90 FTNKTESFSI

-144 FYGLIYKT
+144 FYDLIYKT
-152 EYLSFQSQNLLT
+152 EYFSFQSQNLLT

-184 DVMTSR
+184 DVMSSR
-190 VNYEQKKPTVEEA
+190 VSYEQKKPVLEEA
-203 RIGLVNDMELFKQI
+203 RIDLTNNLELFKNI
-217 IGVPF
+217 IGVDF
-222 DEEIKLSGS
+222 DDEIKLDGS
-231 LDSFLELKNVKL
+231 LDFLLELKDIKL
-243 PPKENPAPNVQAA
+243 PPKENPSPDVQAA
-256 QFALQIA
+256 KFAVEIA

-268 ADRFSAYGPVIS
+268 AQRFSSYSPVIT
-280 GSYKYGQS
+280 GTYKYGQT

-293 SLWNETNSLTV
+293 SLWNETSSLSV
-304 AVSIP
+304 GVSIP
-309 LDGYLPWS
+309 LDSYLPWS
-317 QGAVAINSK
+317 SSAVSINSK
-326 KQAVDSARLKLEDAE
+326 KESLESAKLNLEDAE
-341 KSIRVNTE
+341 NSIRVNTE

>member
-1 MKQKQILFL
+1 MKLKQILFL
-10 VILFLSFSKN
+10 FILFSVFSWN
-20 VFSAENEKPQENL
+20 VFSAENGELSK
-33 TKEEKILT
+33 EKILT
-41 LEDCV
+41 LEECI

-56 KVEQNTLND
+56 KVHKNTLND

-75 SVSPSIKGEASFLDD
+75 SVSPSIKGDAAFQDD
-90 FSKNTESFSV
+90 FINKTESFAI

-144 FYGLIYKT
+144 FYDLIYKT
-152 EYLSFQSQNLLT
+152 EYFSFQSQNLLT

-184 DVMTSR
+184 DVMSSR
-190 VNYEQKKPTVEEA
+190 VSYEQKKPVLEEA
-203 RIGLVNDMELFKQI
+203 RIDLTNNLELFKNI
-217 IGVPF
+217 IGVDF
-222 DEEIKLSGS
+222 DDEIKLDGS
-231 LDSFLELKNVKL
+231 LDFLLELKDIKL
-243 PPKENPAPNVQAA
+243 PPKENPSPDVQAA
-256 QFALQIA
+256 KFAVEIA

-268 ADRFSAYGPVIS
+268 AQRFSSYSPVIT
-280 GSYKYGQS
+280 GTYKYGQT

-293 SLWNETNSLTV
+293 SLWNETSSLSV
-304 AVSIP
+304 GVSIP
-309 LDGYLPWS
+309 LDSYLPWS
-317 QGAVAINSK
+317 SSAVSINSK
-326 KQAVDSARLKLEDAE
+326 KESLESAKLNLEDAE

>member
-1 MKQKQILFL
+1 MKLKQILFL
-10 VILFLSFSKN
+10 FILFSVFSWN
-20 VFSAENEKPQENL
+20 VFSAEKDELSK
-33 TKEEKILT
+33 EKILT
-41 LEDCV
+41 LEECI

-56 KVEQNTLND
+56 KVHKNTLND

-75 SVSPSIKGEASFLDD
+75 SVSPSIKGDAAFQDD
-90 FSKNTESFSV
+90 FINKTESFAI

-144 FYGLIYKT
+144 FYDLIYKT
-152 EYLSFQSQNLLT
+152 EYFSFQSQNLLT

-184 DVMTSR
+184 DVMSSR
-190 VNYEQKKPTVEEA
+190 VSYEQKKPVLEEA
-203 RIGLVNDMELFKQI
+203 RIDLTNNLELFKNI
-217 IGVPF
+217 IGVDF
-222 DEEIKLSGS
+222 DDEIKLDGS
-231 LDSFLELKNVKL
+231 LDFLLELKDIKL
-243 PPKENPAPNVQAA
+243 PPKENPSPDVQAA
-256 QFALQIA
+256 KFAVEIA

-268 ADRFSAYGPVIS
+268 AQRFSSYSPVIT
-280 GSYKYGQS
+280 GTYKYGQA

-293 SLWNETNSLTV
+293 SLWNETSSLSV
-304 AVSIP
+304 GVSIP
-309 LDGYLPWS
+309 LDSYLPWS
-317 QGAVAINSK
+317 SSAVSINSK
-326 KQAVDSARLKLEDAE
+326 KESLESAKLNLEDAE

>member
-1 MKQKQILFL
+1 MKLKQILFL
-10 VILFLSFSKN
+10 FILFSVFSWN
-20 VFSAENEKPQENL
+20 VFSAENGELSK
-33 TKEEKILT
+33 EKILT
-41 LEDCV
+41 LEECI

-56 KVEQNTLND
+56 KVQKNTLND

-75 SVSPSIKGEASFLDD
+75 SVSPSIKGDALFQDD
-90 FSKNTESFSV
+90 FVNKTESFAI

-144 FYGLIYKT
+144 FYDLIYKT
-152 EYLSFQSQNLLT
+152 EYFSFQSQNLLT

-184 DVMTSR
+184 DVMSSR
-190 VNYEQKKPTVEEA
+190 VSYEQKKPVLEEA
-203 RIGLVNDMELFKQI
+203 RIDLTNNLELFKNI
-217 IGVPF
+217 IGVDF
-222 DEEIKLSGS
+222 DDEIKLDGS
-231 LDSFLELKNVKL
+231 LDFLLELKDIKL
-243 PPKENPAPNVQAA
+243 PPKENPSPDVQAA
-256 QFALQIA
+256 KFAVEIA

-268 ADRFSAYGPVIS
+268 AQRFSSYSPVIT
-280 GSYKYGQS
+280 GTYKYGQA

-293 SLWNETNSLTV
+293 SLWNETSSLSV
-304 AVSIP
+304 GVSIP
-309 LDGYLPWS
+309 LDSYLPWS
-317 QGAVAINSK
+317 SSAVSINSK
-326 KQAVDSARLKLEDAE
+326 KESLESAKLNLEDAE
-341 KSIRVNTE
+341 NSIRVNTE

>member
-1 MKQKQILFL
+1 MKLKQILFL
-10 VILFLSFSKN
+10 FILFSVFSWN
-20 VFSAENEKPQENL
+20 VFSAENGELSK
-33 TKEEKILT
+33 EKILT
-41 LEDCV
+41 LEECI

-56 KVEQNTLND
+56 KVQKNTLND

-75 SVSPSIKGEASFLDD
+75 SVSPSIKGDAAFQDD
-90 FSKNTESFSV
+90 FNKTESFSI

-144 FYGLIYKT
+144 FYDLIYKT
-152 EYLSFQSQNLLT
+152 EYFSFQSQNLLT

-184 DVMTSR
+184 DVMSSR
-190 VNYEQKKPTVEEA
+190 VSYEQKKPVLEEA
-203 RIGLVNDMELFKQI
+203 RIDLTNNLELFKNI
-217 IGVPF
+217 IGVDF
-222 DEEIKLSGS
+222 DDEIKLDGS
-231 LDSFLELKNVKL
+231 LDFLLELKDIKL
-243 PPKENPAPNVQAA
+243 PPKENPSPDVQAA
-256 QFALQIA
+256 KFAVEIA

-268 ADRFSAYGPVIS
+268 AQRFSSYSPVIT
-280 GSYKYGQS
+280 GTYKYGQA

-293 SLWNETNSLTV
+293 SLWNETSSLSV
-304 AVSIP
+304 GVSIP
-309 LDGYLPWS
+309 LDSYLPWS
-317 QGAVAINSK
+317 SSAVSINSK
-326 KQAVDSARLKLEDAE
+326 KESLESAKLNLEDAE
-341 KSIRVNTE
+341 NSIRVNTE

>member
-1 MKQKQILFL
+1 MKLKQILFL
-10 VILFLSFSKN
+10 FILFSVFSWN
-20 VFSAENEKPQENL
+20 VFSEENGELSK
-33 TKEEKILT
+33 EKILT
-41 LEDCV
+41 LEECI

-56 KVEQNTLND
+56 KVHKNTLND

-75 SVSPSIKGEASFLDD
+75 SVSPSIKGDATFQDD
-90 FSKNTESFSV
+90 FTNKTTESFSI

-144 FYGLIYKT
+144 FYDLIYKT
-152 EYLSFQSQNLLT
+152 EYFSFQSQNLLT

-184 DVMTSR
+184 DVMSSR
-190 VNYEQKKPTVEEA
+190 VSYEQKKPVLEEA
-203 RIGLVNDMELFKQI
+203 RIDLTNNLELFKNI
-217 IGVPF
+217 IGVDF
-222 DEEIKLSGS
+222 DDEIKLDGS
-231 LDSFLELKNVKL
+231 LDFLLELKDIKL
-243 PPKENPAPNVQAA
+243 PPKENPSPDVQAA
-256 QFALQIA
+256 KFAVEIA

-268 ADRFSAYGPVIS
+268 AQRFSSYSPVIT
-280 GSYKYGQS
+280 GTYKYGQT

-293 SLWNETNSLTV
+293 SLWNETSSLSV
-304 AVSIP
+304 GVSIP
-309 LDGYLPWS
+309 LDSYLPWS
-317 QGAVAINSK
+317 SNAVSINSK
-326 KQAVDSARLKLEDAE
+326 KESLESAKLNLEDAE